1 MHLASLILS
10 LFASTEEHLAVYGQ
24 EKLEVLISHFGEG
37 VELVINGEEFRS
49 EWEGF
54 KRLMVVTYSHFS
66 MRQMLRHL
74 CTNSSLMDM
83 FPNLSKL
90 ATIAALVPVSI
101 AECERSFS
109 AMNRIKMELRNRLKT
124 TTLSCLMRISIEG
137 PSVSDFDYERAA
149 DIWGAMRNRRFSVK
163 SSSSS

>member
-1 MHLASLILS
+1 MLIRIKQERADPQSLP
-10 LFASTEEHLAVYGQ
+10 STEEHLAVYGQ
-24 EKLEVLISHFGEG
+24 DNLEVLISHFGEG
-37 VELVINGEEFRS
+37 VELVIYGEEFRS

-90 ATIAALVPVSI
+90 ATIAALVPVST

-109 AMNRIKMELRNRLKT
+109 AMNRIILNYKDANCTEELYIWK
-124 TTLSCLMRISIEG
+124 SILEL
-137 PSVSDFDYERAA
+137 FC
-149 DIWGAMRNRRFSVK
+149 
-163 SSSSS
+163 

>member
-1 MHLASLILS
+1 M
-10 LFASTEEHLAVYGQ
+10 
-24 EKLEVLISHFGEG
+24 
-37 VELVINGEEFRS
+37 VINGEEFRS

-54 KRLMVVTYSHFS
+54 KRLMDVTYSHFS

-90 ATIAALVPVSI
+90 ATIAALVPVST

-109 AMNRIKMELRNRLKT
+109 AMNRIKTELRNRLKT

-137 PSVSDFDYERAA
+137 PSVSDFD
-149 DIWGAMRNRRFSVK
+149 MHNRGLSVG